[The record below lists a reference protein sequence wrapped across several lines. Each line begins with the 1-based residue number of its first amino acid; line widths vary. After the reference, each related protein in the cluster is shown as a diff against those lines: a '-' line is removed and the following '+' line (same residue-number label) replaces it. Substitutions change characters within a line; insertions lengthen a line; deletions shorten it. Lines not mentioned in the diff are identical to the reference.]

1 MNMEWYT
8 FGLDRILMFLFAV
21 FSALV
26 IVLAVMF
33 GKDERGP
40 KKYIQ
45 MN

>member
-1 MNMEWYT
+1 MEWYI
-8 FGLDRILMFLFAV
+8 FGLDLIMMFLFA
-21 FSALV
+21 FTSALG

-40 KKYIQ
+40 KKYIK